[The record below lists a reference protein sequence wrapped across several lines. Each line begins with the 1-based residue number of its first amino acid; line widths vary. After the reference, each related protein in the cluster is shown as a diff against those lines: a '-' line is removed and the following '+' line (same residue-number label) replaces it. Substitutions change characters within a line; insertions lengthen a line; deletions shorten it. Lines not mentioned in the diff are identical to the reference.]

1 MGGAARSRD
10 VEWNEGVNVPGQK
23 LDGRGNQLRDEQRER
38 EKNPRIAENATV
50 LDTGDAAGVPALKG
64 GLKQEE
70 PAGGTA
76 GAQVNRA
83 KWDKSGEIVSMF
95 VAT

>member
-1 MGGAARSRD
+1 MGGADRSRD

-38 EKNPRIAENATV
+38 ERKKPPRIAENATV

-70 PAGGTA
+70 AAWRGGGRGAG
-76 GAQVNRA
+76 
-83 KWDKSGEIVSMF
+83 
-95 VAT
+95 

>member
-38 EKNPRIAENATV
+38 EKKNPQN
-50 LDTGDAAGVPALKG
+50 
-64 GLKQEE
+64 
-70 PAGGTA
+70 
-76 GAQVNRA
+76 
-83 KWDKSGEIVSMF
+83 SGECHRPRHGRCSRRSSAEGRVETGRTSGGDGRG
-95 VAT
+95 AG